1 MRKNF
6 PCFFFLFDFILKHFF
21 VLFVYIRVLC
31 IFVITMFFSIFGNF
45 FLSYMVL
52 GLKWQQ
58 RREAFSALR
67 NRMKNSYL
75 FYKGVVVIVVIVEEF
90 VYIFFLYVASKW
102 GVCVSK
108 EQDCRGIQYPFFVKR
123 GEG

>member
-1 MRKNF
+1 
-6 PCFFFLFDFILKHFF
+6 
-21 VLFVYIRVLC
+21 
-31 IFVITMFFSIFGNF
+31 
-45 FLSYMVL
+45 MVL

-90 VYIFFLYVASKW
+90 VYIFFFICRIKMGCL
-102 GVCVSK
+102 CV
-108 EQDCRGIQYPFFVKR
+108 
-123 GEG
+123 

>member
-1 MRKNF
+1 
-6 PCFFFLFDFILKHFF
+6 
-21 VLFVYIRVLC
+21 
-31 IFVITMFFSIFGNF
+31 
-45 FLSYMVL
+45 MVL

-108 EQDCRGIQYPFFVKR
+108 EQDCRGIQYPFFCKKR
-123 GEG
+123 GGVRFIKV

>member
-1 MRKNF
+1 
-6 PCFFFLFDFILKHFF
+6 
-21 VLFVYIRVLC
+21 
-31 IFVITMFFSIFGNF
+31 
-45 FLSYMVL
+45 MVL

-90 VYIFFLYVASKW
+90 LYISFFMSHENGVFVCLKSKRFAGVYHTPNCK
-102 GVCVSK
+102 K
-108 EQDCRGIQYPFFVKR
+108 KVKS
-123 GEG
+123 GGYQL

>member
-1 MRKNF
+1 
-6 PCFFFLFDFILKHFF
+6 
-21 VLFVYIRVLC
+21 
-31 IFVITMFFSIFGNF
+31 
-45 FLSYMVL
+45 MVL

-90 VYIFFLYVASKW
+90 VYIFFYMSHQNGVFVCLKSKIA
-102 GVCVSK
+102 GV
-108 EQDCRGIQYPFFVKR
+108 YNTPFCKKR
-123 GEG
+123 GGVRFIKV